1 MYMDELD
8 RLLLNPSRP
17 EGDSLAA
24 IAWAGVKIFSV
35 GAAVIVGVPL
45 LLYLAILILY

>member
-1 MYMDELD
+1 MCMDELD

-24 IAWAGVKIFSV
+24 IAWAGAKIFCV
-35 GAAVIVGVPL
+35 VAAVIVGVPL
-45 LLYLAILILY
+45 LLGLAILILH